1 MFDLVDIIN
10 KNKSKV
16 EAKNDRLN
24 SVLFYQTEECRQLV
38 NEAYR
43 FEGISTPT
51 VIENADNKIKD
62 HVADANVEI
71 CLIEL
76 NNSDDVAK
84 DAKRISHL
92 LPNDASVI
100 VIGCEDAISTI
111 RNLKAMGFYYLFWP
125 VTKQELLDF
134 VQNVYDNRTRNT
146 GLGQNRQAKQISF
159 IGSKGGV
166 GTTLLTAEIAH
177 LFTAEKKSASLIVD
191 HQYSG
196 GNLDI
201 MMGLKQFSK
210 RRIQAGMLAS
220 GLDVASA
227 QSLITKVNSRLSV
240 LALEASDL
248 NNLELKDY
256 TRAVVK
262 EVAKSANFIIE
273 DLAATPDSEKELKN
287 LVELCDCIVV
297 VIEPTVAS
305 LRDAA
310 RITTQLAQAQSH
322 SMTAGELRII
332 TVLNYRLPSRY
343 ASVSLQEVEKYT
355 GKPVDIIIPYEEKVD
370 LLLLEGQR
378 ISYTKTKMGCQIK
391 ALSSLLLGEEK
402 AVKNPFALNLFKK
415 KVNS

>member
-10 KNKSKV
+10 KNKGKV
-16 EAKNDRLN
+16 ETKNDRLN

-62 HVADANVEI
+62 HVADAHVEI

-92 LPNDASVI
+92 LPNDASVV

-125 VTKQELLDF
+125 ITKQELLDF

-177 LFTAEKKSASLIVD
+177 LLTTEKQSSSLIVD
-191 HQYSG
+191 HQYCG

-210 RRIQAGMLAS
+210 RKIQAGMLTS
-220 GLDVASA
+220 GLDTASA

-248 NNLELKDY
+248 NDLELKDY

-273 DLAATPDSEKELKN
+273 DLAATPDSEQDLKQ

-310 RITTQLAQAQSH
+310 RITTQLTQAQSH
-322 SMTAGELRII
+322 SVTTGELRII
-332 TVLNYRLPSRY
+332 TVLNYRLPVKY

-370 LLLLEGQR
+370 LILLEGKR
-378 ISYTKTKMGCQIK
+378 VSDTKTKIATQIK

-402 AVKNPFALNLFKK
+402 TVKKQFGLNLLKK
-415 KVNS
+415 RINS

>member
-1 MFDLVDIIN
+1 MFDLVDILN
-10 KNKSKV
+10 KNKTKI
-16 EAKNDRLN
+16 ETKHDRLN
-24 SVLFYQTEECRQLV
+24 SVLFYQTESCRQLV

-43 FEGISTPT
+43 FEGISTPI

-62 HVADANVEI
+62 HVADTHVEI

-76 NNSDDVAK
+76 NNSTDVAK

-125 VTKQELLDF
+125 ITKQELLDF

-146 GLGQNRQAKQISF
+146 GLGQHRQAKQISF

-177 LFTAEKKSASLIVD
+177 LLTTEKKSSSLIVD

-210 RRIQAGMLAS
+210 RNIQAGMLTS
-220 GLDVASA
+220 GLDSASA
-227 QSLITKVNSRLSV
+227 QSLITKVNSKLSV
-240 LALEASDL
+240 LALAASDL

-273 DLAATPDSEKELKN
+273 DLAATPDSEQELKK

-310 RITTQLAQAQSH
+310 RITTQITQAQSH
-322 SMTAGELRII
+322 STTASELRIL
-332 TVLNYRLPSRY
+332 TVLNYRLPAKY
-343 ASVSLQEVEKYT
+343 ASVSQQEVEKYT
-355 GKPVDIIIPYEEKVD
+355 GKPIDIVIPYEEKVD
-370 LLLLEGQR
+370 LLLLEGLR
-378 ISYTKTKMGCQIK
+378 IVDTKSKMALQIK
-391 ALSSLLLGEEK
+391 ALSSLLLGEESIIK
-402 AVKNPFALNLFKK
+402 KPFVRNPFIKRAK
-415 KVNS
+415 S